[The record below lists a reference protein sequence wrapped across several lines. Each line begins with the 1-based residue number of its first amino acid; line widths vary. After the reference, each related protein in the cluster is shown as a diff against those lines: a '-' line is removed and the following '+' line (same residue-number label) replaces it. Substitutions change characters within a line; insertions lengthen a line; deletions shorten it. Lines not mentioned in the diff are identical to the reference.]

1 MVFTDC
7 SGRRR
12 WVLGLFR
19 LLTDG
24 FIIVSLLVKL
34 VVVMCGKLG
43 CYTDTRNIFSVR
55 WSNTLNRVLNQ
66 VLLGDSIACLAMP
79 IIRMRAA

>member
-1 MVFTDC
+1 MLFTDC

-24 FIIVSLLVKL
+24 FIIVSLLVEL

-43 CYTDTRNIFSVR
+43 CYTDARNIFSVR

-79 IIRMRAA
+79 IIRVRAA